1 MVKLLPSSYMA
12 FSQAFVVNIT
22 FCLGPRD
29 LKPMAEVKY
38 RGLGTRQV
46 KLITVYL
53 VRQAQHLHYICQNS
67 QHMTTQ
73 IHQFVCL
80 EVIRK

>member
-22 FCLGPRD
+22 FCPEPCD
-29 LKPMAEVKY
+29 LKQMAKVKY
-38 RGLGTRQV
+38 RGLGTGQV

-53 VRQAQHLHYICQNS
+53 VRQAQHLYYIFFKILN
-67 QHMTTQ
+67 T
-73 IHQFVCL
+73 
-80 EVIRK
+80 